1 MPNYH
6 NTYASLSESKILTV
20 KLFALLLNPFFKEEK
35 MKGFANTVKSIES
48 EHLGNSK
55 EGLILY
61 TIILFSKRLWLLKL
75 CP

>member
-1 MPNYH
+1 
-6 NTYASLSESKILTV
+6 
-20 KLFALLLNPFFKEEK
+20 
-35 MKGFANTVKSIES
+35 MKGFANTVKSVES